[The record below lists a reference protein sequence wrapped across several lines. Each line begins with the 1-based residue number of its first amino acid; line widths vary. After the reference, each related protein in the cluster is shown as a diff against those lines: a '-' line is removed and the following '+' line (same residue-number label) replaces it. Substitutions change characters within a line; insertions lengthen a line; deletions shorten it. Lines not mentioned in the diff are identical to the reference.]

1 MPELPEV
8 EVIRQFLDQKI
19 KGLIV
24 AKIDILTPKSFIGNP
39 EQAKR
44 VEGQKIISISRIGKQ
59 LSLILDNNLILL
71 FHLKMTGQI
80 IFSPLSPCP
89 PVAEKRGSRGDFVFG
104 HPTPFRSLGEG
115 WPNKSTRLVLKLSPP
130 ACPPSGGSREGRGES
145 FLFFN
150 DQRKFGWVKLL
161 SPDEL
166 AKSQSN
172 LGLDIFS
179 PKFSP
184 KYFFA
189 QLQRSSAPV
198 KTVLLDQSK
207 FAGIGNIYANDALFL
222 SGIHPS
228 TPSRQISRSKAL
240 SLFRSLLSIMH
251 QSVLAGG
258 STAKDNGYIK
268 PDGSKGS
275 NQFHFRVYQR
285 AGQPCPKCKT
295 PIVYTKVGGRGT
307 FFCPKCQKE

>member
-8 EVIRQFLDQKI
+8 EVIRQFLDQKA

-24 AKIDILTPKSFIGNP
+24 SKIDILTPKSFIGNP

-44 VEGQKIISISRIGKQ
+44 VEGQKITRLSRIGKQ
-59 LSLILDNNLILL
+59 LSIHLSNNLVLL

-80 IFSPLSPCP
+80 IFSPSL
-89 PVAEKRGSRGDFVFG
+89 SRGG
-104 HPTPFRSLGEG
+104 PEG
-115 WPNKSTRLVLKLSPP
+115 GGVLKSTRLIFKLTSP
-130 ACPPSGGSREGRGES
+130 SLFKGGNKGGFRKQEG
-145 FLFFN
+145 FLYFN
-150 DQRKFGWVKLL
+150 DQRKFGWVKIL
-161 SPDEL
+161 SPTEL
-166 AKSQSN
+166 IDFQSN
-172 LGLDIFS
+172 LGPDIFDS
-179 PKFSP
+179 KFSP
-184 KYFFA
+184 KYLFL
-189 QLQRSSAPV
+189 QLQHSNAPV

-228 TPSRQISRSKAL
+228 TPSKKVSRPNAL
-240 SLFRSLLSIMH
+240 KLYRSILSIMH

-275 NQFHFRVYQR
+275 NQFYFRVYQR
-285 AGQPCPKCKT
+285 AGEPCLKCKT
-295 PIVYTKVGGRGT
+295 PIEYVKVGGRGT
-307 FFCPKCQKE
+307 FYCPKCQKL